1 LGRWDSETNRWDD
14 YGKEKKSTRDY
25 KKIAKYVIAG
35 GFIIVAVVVL
45 MVFIPRAGLSIE
57 IQERGEAMNAVK
69 TISVKINNNYPQ
81 ELKNVIVQFG
91 DNAKKHSFGNLGP
104 FSSIFV
110 TPDNEELK
118 FDKVIVSANNGE
130 FNAVKYK

>member
-1 LGRWDSETNRWDD
+1 MGRWDSDTNRWDD
-14 YGKEKKSTRDY
+14 SGKEKKSTRDC

-57 IQERGEAMNAVK
+57 IQERGEAMNTVK
-69 TISVKINNNYPQ
+69 TISIKINNNYPQ

-91 DNAKKHSFGNLGP
+91 DNARNHSFGNLAP

-130 FNAVKYK
+130 FKAVKYK

>member
-1 LGRWDSETNRWDD
+1 MGRWDSDTNRWDD
-14 YGKEKKSTRDY
+14 YSKEKQSTRDY
-25 KKIAKYVIAG
+25 KKIAKYVITG

-57 IQERGEAMNAVK
+57 IQERGEAMNTIK
-69 TISVKINNNYPQ
+69 TISIKISNNYPQ
-81 ELKNVIVQFG
+81 QLQNVIVQFG
-91 DNAKKHSFGNLGP
+91 DNAKKHSFGNLPP

-118 FDKVIVSANNGE
+118 FDKVIVSANNGQ
-130 FNAVKYK
+130 FKTVKYK

>member
-1 LGRWDSETNRWDD
+1 MGRWDSDSNRWDD
-14 YGKEKKSTRDY
+14 YGKEKQSTRDY
-25 KKIAKYVIAG
+25 KKIAKYVISG
-35 GFIIVAVVVL
+35 GFIIVVVVVL

-57 IQERGEAMNAVK
+57 IQERGEAMNTLK
-69 TISVKINNNYPQ
+69 TISIKINNNYPQ

-91 DNAKKHSFGNLGP
+91 DNARNHSFGNLAP
-104 FSSIFV
+104 FRSIFV

-130 FNAVKYK
+130 FKAVKYK

>member
-1 LGRWDSETNRWDD
+1 MGRWDSDSNRWDD
-14 YGKEKKSTRDY
+14 YGKEKQSTRDY

-57 IQERGEAMNAVK
+57 IQERGEAMNALK
-69 TISVKINNNYPQ
+69 TISIKINNNYPQ

-91 DNAKKHSFGNLGP
+91 DNARNHSFGNLAP

-130 FNAVKYK
+130 FKAVKYK

>member
-1 LGRWDSETNRWDD
+1 MGRWDSDANRWDD
-14 YGKEKKSTRDY
+14 HGKEKQSTRDY
-25 KKIAKYVIAG
+25 KKIAKYVITG

-57 IQERGEAMNAVK
+57 IQEREEAMNTIK
-69 TISVKINNNYPQ
+69 TISIKISNNYPQ
-81 ELKNVIVQFG
+81 QLQKVIVQFG
-91 DNAKKHSFGNLGP
+91 DNAKKHSFGNLAP

-118 FDKVIVSANNGE
+118 FDKVIVSANNGQ
-130 FNAVKYK
+130 FKTVKYK

>member
-1 LGRWDSETNRWDD
+1 MGRWDSDTNRWDD
-14 YGKEKKSTRDY
+14 YSKEKQSTRDY
-25 KKIAKYVIAG
+25 KKIAKYVITG

-57 IQERGEAMNAVK
+57 IQEWEEAMNTIK
-69 TISVKINNNYPQ
+69 TISIKISNNYPQ
-81 ELKNVIVQFG
+81 QLQKVIVQFG
-91 DNAKKHSFGNLGP
+91 DNAKKHSFGNLAP

-118 FDKVIVSANNGE
+118 FDKVIVSANNGQ
-130 FNAVKYK
+130 FKTVKYK

>member
-1 LGRWDSETNRWDD
+1 MGRWDSDTNRWDD
-14 YGKEKKSTRDY
+14 SGKEKKSTRDY

-57 IQERGEAMNAVK
+57 IQERGEAMNTVK
-69 TISVKINNNYPQ
+69 TISIKINNNYPQ

-91 DNAKKHSFGNLGP
+91 DNARNHSFGNLAP

-130 FNAVKYK
+130 FKAVKYK

>member
-1 LGRWDSETNRWDD
+1 MGRWDSDTNRWDD
-14 YGKEKKSTRDY
+14 SGKEKKSTRDY

-57 IQERGEAMNAVK
+57 IQERGEAMNTLK
-69 TISVKINNNYPQ
+69 TISIKINNNYPQ

-91 DNAKKHSFGNLGP
+91 DNARNHSFGNLAP

-130 FNAVKYK
+130 FKAVKYK

>member
-1 LGRWDSETNRWDD
+1 MGRWDSDANRWDD
-14 YGKEKKSTRDY
+14 HGKEKQSTRDY
-25 KKIAKYVIAG
+25 KKIAKYVITG

-57 IQERGEAMNAVK
+57 IQEREEAMNTIK
-69 TISVKINNNYPQ
+69 TISIKISNNYPQ
-81 ELKNVIVQFG
+81 QLQKVIVQFG
-91 DNAKKHSFGNLGP
+91 DNAKKHSFGNLAP

-130 FNAVKYK
+130 FNVVKYK

>member
-1 LGRWDSETNRWDD
+1 MGRWDSDTNRWDD
-14 YGKEKKSTRDY
+14 YSKEKQSRDY
-25 KKIAKYVIAG
+25 KKIAKYVITG

-57 IQERGEAMNAVK
+57 IQERGEAMNTIK
-69 TISVKINNNYPQ
+69 TISIKISNNYPQ
-81 ELKNVIVQFG
+81 QLQKVIVQFG
-91 DNAKKHSFGNLGP
+91 DNAKKHSFGNLAP

-118 FDKVIVSANNGE
+118 FDKVIVSANNGQ
-130 FNAVKYK
+130 FKTVKYK

>member
-1 LGRWDSETNRWDD
+1 MGRWDSDSNRWDD
-14 YGKEKKSTRDY
+14 YGKGKQSTRDY
-25 KKIAKYVIAG
+25 KKIAKYVISG

-57 IQERGEAMNAVK
+57 IQERGETMNTLK
-69 TISVKINNNYPQ
+69 TISIKINNNYPHV
-81 ELKNVIVQFG
+81 LKNVIVQFG
-91 DNAKKHSFGNLGP
+91 DNARNHSFGNLAP

-130 FNAVKYK
+130 FKAVKYK

>member
-1 LGRWDSETNRWDD
+1 MGRWDSDTNRWDD
-14 YGKEKKSTRDY
+14 YGKEKQSTRDY

-57 IQERGEAMNAVK
+57 IQERGEAMNTVK
-69 TISVKINNNYPQ
+69 TISIKINNNYPQ

-91 DNAKKHSFGNLGP
+91 DNARKHSFGNLAP

-110 TPDNEELK
+110 TPDNDELK

>member
-1 LGRWDSETNRWDD
+1 LGRWDSDTNRWDD

-57 IQERGEAMNAVK
+57 IQERGEAMNTVK
-69 TISVKINNNYPQ
+69 TISIKINNNYPQ

-91 DNAKKHSFGNLGP
+91 DNGKKHSFGNLVP

-110 TPDNEELK
+110 TPDSEELK

-130 FNAVKYK
+130 FKAVKYK

>member
-1 LGRWDSETNRWDD
+1 MGRWDSDTNRWDD
-14 YGKEKKSTRDY
+14 SGKEKKSTRDY

-57 IQERGEAMNAVK
+57 IQERGEAMNTVK
-69 TISVKINNNYPQ
+69 TISIKINNNYPQ

-91 DNAKKHSFGNLGP
+91 DNARNHSFGNLAP

>member
-1 LGRWDSETNRWDD
+1 LGRWDSDSNRWDD
-14 YGKEKKSTRDY
+14 YGKEKQSTRDY
-25 KKIAKYVIAG
+25 KKIAKYVISG

-57 IQERGEAMNAVK
+57 IQERGEAMNTLK
-69 TISVKINNNYPQ
+69 TISIKINNNYPQ

-91 DNAKKHSFGNLGP
+91 DNARNYSFGNLAP

-130 FNAVKYK
+130 FKAVKYK